1 LIPVAVLVGLFGL
14 DAKIV
19 DFSINGQ
26 ESAFMMFFLAL
37 SLNGLMVRSER
48 RVLKLG
54 LAWAGLMWTRPD
66 GFVYFGA
73 IALGFLLFDAG
84 RPTGESRLGL
94 LRTFLYAG
102 VITTVLYLPWV
113 LWAWHYYGSPIP
125 HTITA
130 KACLYRQL
138 MAVPGESSW
147 EPDVLLMNLLAFPFR
162 MLLGGTV
169 AADAFLPAYGFC
181 GGWPHAVVLWSKCL
195 SYLCALYWCLPF
207 ARRQARAVS
216 FAFMLS
222 LFYLTDVAA
231 YRYPWYFPNAAILG
245 ILVFAHVVQDGVD
258 FAQRLENKRAALSR
272 VLTQLVRAVAALGLA
287 VTLLTAAAS
296 AYQFRVQQ
304 RELEEGG
311 RKQIG
316 LWLRR
321 NAASRADSVFLE
333 PLGYIGFFSQLKM
346 LDYPGLCA
354 PEVVAVEKRLH
365 SARQADIIAE
375 LRPDWLVLRPVEI
388 PEIEQTIPLAQLY
401 SPARTFDA
409 SERLKA
415 YRWLPGRPYL
425 EFDQTF
431 VVFKRNKDGAAAQ
444 SPN

>member
-1 LIPVAVLVGLFGL
+1 
-14 DAKIV
+14 
-19 DFSINGQ
+19 
-26 ESAFMMFFLAL
+26 
-37 SLNGLMVRSER
+37 
-48 RVLKLG
+48 
-54 LAWAGLMWTRPD
+54 
-66 GFVYFGA
+66 
-73 IALGFLLFDAG
+73 
-84 RPTGESRLGL
+84 
-94 LRTFLYAG
+94 
-102 VITTVLYLPWV
+102 
-113 LWAWHYYGSPIP
+113 
-125 HTITA
+125 
-130 KACLYRQL
+130 
-138 MAVPGESSW
+138 
-147 EPDVLLMNLLAFPFR
+147 
-162 MLLGGTV
+162 
-169 AADAFLPAYGFC
+169 
-181 GGWPHAVVLWSKCL
+181 
-195 SYLCALYWCLPF
+195 
-207 ARRQARAVS
+207 
-216 FAFMLS
+216 MLS

-258 FAQRLENKRAALSR
+258 FAQRLKNKRAALSR
-272 VLTQLVRAVAALGLA
+272 ALTNLVRAVAALGLSI
-287 VTLLTAAAS
+287 TLLTAAAS

-388 PEIEQTIPLAQLY
+388 PEIEQTIPLTQLY

-444 SPN
+444 SRN